1 MFERLFWVA
10 NLLVMVAIVVS
21 AGVAMAYVA
30 G

>member
-21 AGVAMAYVA
+21 AGVAMAYVV